1 MLKAVLV
8 RELRNRGTQLRNRMP
23 LGDRTTIAG
32 GFGCF
37 SLRGVLPLA
46 AASSEAGTSIV
57 IALTGRKTPDGFDT
71 PLDDARALRGDPKSC
86 VTPGPAGFERGV
98 GIVGKESS
106 SRPVTAHSKLG
117 NPNFHGARFL
127 CFQSQVKSSPVT
139 STASTASLE
148 STFDRLPGC
157 SCCLLSAV
165 HDEVT

>member
-1 MLKAVLV
+1 MLLAVLV

-98 GIVGKESS
+98 GIRRKESS
-106 SRPVTAHSKLG
+106 SDQSRPFLNWETRPSMPLAFYVSNLKSSQVQSPPLPPLLVSRAHSIG
-117 NPNFHGARFL
+117 FL
-127 CFQSQVKSSPVT
+127 
-139 STASTASLE
+139 
-148 STFDRLPGC
+148 
-157 SCCLLSAV
+157 
-165 HDEVT
+165 

>member
-1 MLKAVLV
+1 MFTTSSVDACAASGGFVPLLLAVLV

-37 SLRGVLPLA
+37 SLRGVLPVA

-86 VTPGPAGFERGV
+86 VFPGPAEFGV
-98 GIVGKESS
+98 GIVGMENS
-106 SRPVTAHSKLG
+106 SRPITAHSKIG
-117 NPNFHGARFL
+117 NSDFRGARFL
-127 CFQSQVKSSPVT
+127 MFPFSSQVKSPPLL
-139 STASTASLE
+139 AS
-148 STFDRLPGC
+148 R
-157 SCCLLSAV
+157 V
-165 HDEVT
+165 HSIGFL